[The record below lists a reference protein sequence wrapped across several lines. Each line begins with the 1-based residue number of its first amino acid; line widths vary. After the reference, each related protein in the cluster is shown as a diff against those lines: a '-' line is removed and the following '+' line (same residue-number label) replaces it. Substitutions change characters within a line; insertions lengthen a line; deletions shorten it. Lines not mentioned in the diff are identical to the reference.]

1 MGNLQSL
8 AGGTWV
14 WDLGCLGLGHGV
26 TEPASQLPILLV
38 TLENIPER
46 FQGVWGEEVD
56 AAVDDVTDEG
66 AGFLHIV
73 QDLRQGRHSSQWGGP
88 PHHHLTL
95 HQPRPPLLPRGAPE
109 RGSSHPGPTWL
120 HIPRGLTSVPSSLT
134 TGIPRK

>member
-1 MGNLQSL
+1 MTVGKGEGREGDGEPQSL

-66 AGFLHIV
+66 AGFLHVV
-73 QDLRQGRHSSQWGGP
+73 QDLRQGRHSSQWRVDRHTTTSYYISPDPRYCQEELPKGVVHTLALPGFTSPGG
-88 PHHHLTL
+88 
-95 HQPRPPLLPRGAPE
+95 
-109 RGSSHPGPTWL
+109 
-120 HIPRGLTSVPSSLT
+120 
-134 TGIPRK
+134 